1 MNDYSER
8 DKLRGQFTVW
18 LEKLIVRA
26 KLDYI
31 RRNRQYLEIVSIDEL
46 TDEALAVCD
55 EPVMKKQRNFEFDD
69 ARMEK
74 AFFELTPLRRK
85 ILTMLFVEEM
95 TPEEIAAELGC
106 SVDAV
111 YNNRSRALKKLK
123 EAIRKDGDDV

>member
-31 RRNRQYLEIVSIDEL
+31 RRNRQYLEVVSIDEL

-55 EPVMKKQRNFEFDD
+55 EPVMEKQRDFEFDD
-69 ARMEK
+69 TRMEK

>member
-31 RRNRQYLEIVSIDEL
+31 RRNRQYLEVVSIDEL

-55 EPVMKKQRNFEFDD
+55 EPVMEKQKDFEFDD

-95 TPEEIAAELGC
+95 TPEEVAAELGC

>member
-1 MNDYSER
+1 MNNYSER
-8 DKLRGQFTVW
+8 DKLRGQFTAW

-31 RRNRQYLEIVSIDEL
+31 RKNRQYLEVVSIEELNDEV
-46 TDEALAVCD
+46 LAVCD
-55 EPVMKKQRNFEFDD
+55 EPVTGTEQGFEFDD
-69 ARMEK
+69 AEMER

-95 TPEEIAAELGC
+95 TPEKIAEELGC
-106 SVDAV
+106 SVEAV

-123 EAIRKDGDDV
+123 ETIRKGGEQS